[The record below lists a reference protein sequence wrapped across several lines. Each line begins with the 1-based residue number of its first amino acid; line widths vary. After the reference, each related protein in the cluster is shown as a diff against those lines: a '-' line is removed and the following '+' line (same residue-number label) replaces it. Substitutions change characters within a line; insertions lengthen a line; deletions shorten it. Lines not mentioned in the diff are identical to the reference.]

1 MEELTPSSGSYP
13 PKEEELKQNSIF
25 SYMGRPTL
33 GNPAHQIPSSHV
45 DSPTHVIQKSQEGTS
60 GMKEQNMSST
70 QNYDEQASKVCIEYG
85 SDGMNAP
92 SMTSSDG
99 KNVPSM
105 TSMKYDEQASTVC
118 TFKQGGMCIIHNV
131 VGSKF
136 SVRRKDWTQKKYGTY
151 GYVYKKI
158 TKYTCKEARRPTNI
172 PFKNVLNGNEDSAL
186 TGSAPLEDGPLY
198 EIQGTRISSNDVSG
212 DNQGISGGGN
222 PGLAASFESE
232 S

>member
-1 MEELTPSSGSYP
+1 MLN
-13 PKEEELKQNSIF
+13 LKVVPGKNYITKFRIQCAGNCFLQSLVTCLLED
-25 SYMGRPTL
+25 PTL
-33 GNPAHQIPSSHV
+33 LYCLLEGNVKWILE
-45 DSPTHVIQKSQEGTS
+45 TLIEG
-60 GMKEQNMSST
+60 M
-70 QNYDEQASKVCIEYG
+70 
-85 SDGMNAP
+85 P

-105 TSMKYDEQASTVC
+105 TIMKHDEQASTVC
-118 TFKQGGMCIIHNV
+118 TFKRGGMCIIHNV

-136 SVRRKDWTQKKYGTY
+136 SVSRKDWAQKKDGTY

-172 PFKNVLNGNEDSAL
+172 PVKNVINDNEDSAL

-198 EIQGTRISSNDVSG
+198 GIQGTRISSNDVSG